1 MKILSIDVGIYNL
14 AICLLDVDSTV
25 AKILFWKDINILAG
39 KQTCSVKKC
48 KRVATH
54 IKDDQYYCIKC
65 KTSLYPNQRLQTIKT
80 AMNTSIEKIAELLYA
95 TLDTELQNIEYDRV
109 LIENQPTRNI
119 KMKNISMLLLGYFT
133 IKHSTIEFV
142 NASKKMQET
151 TINSYK
157 NTYTNTYV
165 NTYANRKK
173 SSKLAVKSLLKDSD
187 WSLFFK
193 CSKKQDDLSDCLLQG
208 LWWIHKNINKD
219 IILSFE

>member
-25 AKILFWKDINILAG
+25 ARILFWKDINILAG

-95 TLDTELQNIEYDRV
+95 TLDTELQDIEYDRV
-109 LIENQPTRNI
+109 LLENQPTRNI

-133 IKHSTIEFV
+133 IKHTTIEFV

-151 TINSYK
+151 TINAYA
-157 NTYTNTYV
+157 

-219 IILSFE
+219 ITLSFEL

>member
-1 MKILSIDVGIYNL
+1 
-14 AICLLDVDSTV
+14 
-25 AKILFWKDINILAG
+25 
-39 KQTCSVKKC
+39 
-48 KRVATH
+48 
-54 IKDDQYYCIKC
+54 
-65 KTSLYPNQRLQTIKT
+65 
-80 AMNTSIEKIAELLYA
+80 
-95 TLDTELQNIEYDRV
+95 
-109 LIENQPTRNI
+109 
-119 KMKNISMLLLGYFT
+119 MKNISMLLLGYFT
-133 IKHSTIEFV
+133 IKHSMIEFV

-157 NTYTNTYV
+157 

-219 IILSFE
+219 ITLSFEL

>member
-1 MKILSIDVGIYNL
+1 MKVLSIDVGIYNL
-14 AICLLDVDSTV
+14 AMCLLDVDTS
-25 AKILFWKDINILAG
+25 AKILFWKDINILSG
-39 KQTCSVKKC
+39 KQSCSCKGC

-54 IKDDQYYCIKC
+54 VKDDTYYCIKC
-65 KTSLYPNQRLQTIKT
+65 KTSMFPNQRLQTIKT

-95 TLDTELQNIEYDRV
+95 TLDKDLQGVEYDTV

-133 IKHSTIEFV
+133 MKHTIIEFV

-151 TINSYK
+151 TM
-157 NTYTNTYV
+157 NTT

-173 SSKLAVKSLLKDSD
+173 SSKLAVKSMLKDSD

-208 LWWIHKNINKD
+208 LWWIHKNINSD
-219 IILSFE
+219 IVLSFDE

>member
-14 AICLLDVDSTV
+14 ALCLLDVNDTV

-54 IKDDQYYCIKC
+54 IKDDQCYCIKC

-157 NTYTNTYV
+157 NTY
-165 NTYANRKK
+165 ANRKK

-219 IILSFE
+219 ITLSFE

>member
-14 AICLLDVDSTV
+14 AICLLDVDNTV
-25 AKILFWKDINILAG
+25 ARILFWKDINILAG

-54 IKDDQYYCIKC
+54 IKDDQCYCIKC

-133 IKHSTIEFV
+133 IKHSMIEFV

-151 TINSYK
+151 TINAYK
-157 NTYTNTYV
+157 

-219 IILSFE
+219 ITLSFE

>member
-1 MKILSIDVGIYNL
+1 MKTLSIDVGIYNL

-133 IKHSTIEFV
+133 IKHTTIEFV

-151 TINSYK
+151 TINAYA
-157 NTYTNTYV
+157 

-219 IILSFE
+219 ITLSFE

>member
-14 AICLLDVDSTV
+14 AICLLDVNDTV

-54 IKDDQYYCIKC
+54 IKDDQCYCIKC
-65 KTSLYPNQRLQTIKT
+65 KISLYPNQRLQTIKT

-133 IKHSTIEFV
+133 IKHSMIEFV

-151 TINSYK
+151 TINAYK
-157 NTYTNTYV
+157 

-219 IILSFE
+219 ITLSFE

>member
-14 AICLLDVDSTV
+14 AICLLDVNDTF
-25 AKILFWKDINILAG
+25 AKIMFWKDINILAG

-54 IKDDQYYCIKC
+54 IKDDQCYCIKC
-65 KTSLYPNQRLQTIKT
+65 KTSLFPNQRLQTIKT

-95 TLDTELQNIEYDRV
+95 TLDTELQDIEYDRV

-133 IKHSTIEFV
+133 IKHSSIEFV

-151 TINSYK
+151 SMKT
-157 NTYTNTYV
+157 TNTYV
-165 NTYANRKK
+165 NRKK
-173 SSKLAVKSLLKDSD
+173 SSKLTVKSLLQNSD

-219 IILSFE
+219 ITLSFDA

>member
-14 AICLLDVDSTV
+14 AICLLDVNDTF
-25 AKILFWKDINILAG
+25 AKIMFW
-39 KQTCSVKKC
+39 KC

-54 IKDDQYYCIKC
+54 IKDDQCYCIKC
-65 KTSLYPNQRLQTIKT
+65 KTSLFPNQRLQTIKT

-95 TLDTELQNIEYDRV
+95 TLDTELQDIEYDRV

-133 IKHSTIEFV
+133 IKHSSIEFV

-151 TINSYK
+151 SMKT
-157 NTYTNTYV
+157 TNTYV
-165 NTYANRKK
+165 NRKK
-173 SSKLAVKSLLKDSD
+173 SSKLTVKSLLQNSD

-219 IILSFE
+219 ITLSFDA

>member
-14 AICLLDVDSTV
+14 AICLLDVNDTV

-80 AMNTSIEKIAELLYA
+80 AMNTSIEKISELLYA

-133 IKHSTIEFV
+133 IKHSMIEFV

-151 TINSYK
+151 TINAYK
-157 NTYTNTYV
+157 

-219 IILSFE
+219 ITLSFE

>member
-14 AICLLDVDSTV
+14 AICLLDVNDTV

-54 IKDDQYYCIKC
+54 IKDDQCYCIKC

-151 TINSYK
+151 TINSCK
-157 NTYTNTYV
+157 

-219 IILSFE
+219 ITLSFE

>member
-14 AICLLDVDSTV
+14 AICLLDVNDTF
-25 AKILFWKDINILAG
+25 AKIMFWKDINILAG

-54 IKDDQYYCIKC
+54 IKDDQCYCIKC
-65 KTSLYPNQRLQTIKT
+65 KTLLFPNQRLQTIKT

-95 TLDTELQNIEYDRV
+95 TLDTELQDIEYDRV

-133 IKHSTIEFV
+133 IKHSSIEFV

-151 TINSYK
+151 SMKT
-157 NTYTNTYV
+157 TNTYV
-165 NTYANRKK
+165 NRKK
-173 SSKLAVKSLLKDSD
+173 SSKLTVKSLLQNSD

-219 IILSFE
+219 ITLSFDA

>member
-95 TLDTELQNIEYDRV
+95 TLDTELQDIEYDRV

-133 IKHSTIEFV
+133 IKHSMIEFV

-151 TINSYK
+151 TINAYA
-157 NTYTNTYV
+157 

-219 IILSFE
+219 ITLSFE

>member
-151 TINSYK
+151 TINAYA
-157 NTYTNTYV
+157 

-219 IILSFE
+219 ITLSFEL

>member
-14 AICLLDVDSTV
+14 AICLLDIDSTV
-25 AKILFWKDINILAG
+25 ARILFWKDINILAG

-95 TLDTELQNIEYDRV
+95 TLDTELQDIEYDRV

-151 TINSYK
+151 TINAYA
-157 NTYTNTYV
+157 

-219 IILSFE
+219 ITLSFEL

>member
-95 TLDTELQNIEYDRV
+95 TLDTELQDIEYDRV

-151 TINSYK
+151 TINAYA
-157 NTYTNTYV
+157 

-219 IILSFE
+219 ITLSFEL

>member
-95 TLDTELQNIEYDRV
+95 TLDTELQDIEYDRV

-133 IKHSTIEFV
+133 IKHSMIEFV

-151 TINSYK
+151 TINAYA
-157 NTYTNTYV
+157 

-173 SSKLAVKSLLKDSD
+173 SSRLAVKSLLKDSD

-219 IILSFE
+219 ITLSFE

>member
-95 TLDTELQNIEYDRV
+95 TLDTELQDIEYDRV

-151 TINSYK
+151 TINAYK
-157 NTYTNTYV
+157 

-219 IILSFE
+219 ITLSFE

>member
-95 TLDTELQNIEYDRV
+95 TLDTELQDIEYDRV

-151 TINSYK
+151 TINAYA
-157 NTYTNTYV
+157 

-219 IILSFE
+219 ITLSFE

>member
-14 AICLLDVDSTV
+14 AICLLDVDNTV
-25 AKILFWKDINILAG
+25 ARILFWKDINILAG

-157 NTYTNTYV
+157 NTY
-165 NTYANRKK
+165 ANRKK

-219 IILSFE
+219 ITLSFE

>member
-95 TLDTELQNIEYDRV
+95 TLDTELQDIEYDRV

-133 IKHSTIEFV
+133 IKHTTIEFV

-151 TINSYK
+151 TINAYA
-157 NTYTNTYV
+157 

-219 IILSFE
+219 ITLSFE

>member
-14 AICLLDVDSTV
+14 AICLLDVDNTV
-25 AKILFWKDINILAG
+25 ARILFWKDINILAG

-95 TLDTELQNIEYDRV
+95 TLDTELQDIEYDRV

-133 IKHSTIEFV
+133 IKHTTIEFV

-151 TINSYK
+151 TINAYA
-157 NTYTNTYV
+157 

-219 IILSFE
+219 ITLSFEL

>member
-95 TLDTELQNIEYDRV
+95 TLDTELQDIEYDRV

-151 TINSYK
+151 TINAYA
-157 NTYTNTYV
+157 

-208 LWWIHKNINKD
+208 LWWIHKNINKY
-219 IILSFE
+219 ITLSFE

>member
-14 AICLLDVDSTV
+14 AICLLDVNDTV

-54 IKDDQYYCIKC
+54 IKDDQCYCIKC

-151 TINSYK
+151 TINA
-157 NTYTNTYV
+157 YV

-219 IILSFE
+219 ITLSFE

>member
-25 AKILFWKDINILAG
+25 ARILFWKDINILAG

-95 TLDTELQNIEYDRV
+95 TLDTELQDIEYDRV

-151 TINSYK
+151 TINAYA
-157 NTYTNTYV
+157 

-219 IILSFE
+219 ITLSFEL